1 MSSHDPRSH
10 DVAIVGASL
19 AGCTAAILLAREGAR
34 VALIERHAQPDAY
47 KRLCTHYIQASA
59 FPVIQR
65 LGLAA
70 LIERAGGV
78 RNGAEIHTPFGWVG
92 HHVGPQDLK
101 EAPHGYN
108 IRRERL
114 DPMLRHLA
122 ASTPGVTLMNGVTV
136 KSLVEANGVKGGR
149 IAGVQVRSTAAES
162 VVHAR
167 LVVAADGRHS
177 EVAALAG
184 IASKQAPNL
193 RHGMLAVMRHVDLQ
207 RGSTSQMWMTGP
219 EVAYVFPNED
229 GLSVLAWMAPR
240 QVLEDIGREA
250 ALDALKARF
259 ATLPDA
265 PGLQRAE
272 LVDGP
277 MMVKDF
283 PCIWRPPVARGMAL
297 IGDAATS
304 LDYLQG
310 VGCGWALQSAQWLA
324 DAVSASWRP
333 GSTHA
338 QLDEGLRRYAAQH
351 QRAIASQRFFINDFA
366 GRLDFN
372 PVERLLY
379 AAAARDP
386 DLARRM
392 TRVGA
397 RIDTPL
403 ALMRPAVLARAAW
416 LNLVRRGTGWDS
428 RGPRVASLEREAA

>member
-1 MSSHDPRSH
+1 MSSHDPRSY

-34 VALIERHAQPDAY
+34 VALIERHAQPDAF

-65 LGLAA
+65 LGLAP

-92 HHVGPQDLK
+92 HHVSPQDMQA
-101 EAPHGYN
+101 APHGYN

-114 DPMLRHLA
+114 DPMLRQLA
-122 ASTPGVTLMNGVTV
+122 VATPGVTLMSGVTV
-136 KSLVEANGVKGGR
+136 KALVEAGGVKGAR
-149 IAGVQVRSTAAES
+149 IAGVHVRSTTSES
-162 VVHAR
+162 VLTAR

-207 RGSTSQMWMTGP
+207 RGGTSQMWMTGP

-229 GLSVLAWMAPR
+229 GLSVVAWMAPR
-240 QVLEDIGREA
+240 QVLADLDRDA
-250 ALDALKARF
+250 ALDALKARL

-272 LVDGP
+272 LVDKP
-277 MMVKDF
+277 MIVKDF
-283 PCIWRPPVARGMAL
+283 PCMWRPPVARGMAL
-297 IGDAATS
+297 VGDAATS

-324 DAVSASWRP
+324 DAVSSSLRP
-333 GSTHA
+333 GSTDA
-338 QLDEGLRRYAAQH
+338 QLDAGLQRYATQH
-351 QRAIASQRFFINDFA
+351 RRAIAPQRFFINDFA

-379 AAAARDP
+379 AAAARDA

-392 TRVGA
+392 ARVGA

-403 ALMRPAVLARAAW
+403 ALMRPSVLAKAVW
-416 LNLVRRGTGWDS
+416 LNLARRGAGWDS
-428 RGPRVASLEREAA
+428 RGPVVASMAREAA